1 MAEVL
6 QIYLPSGEGGA
17 KQGPDDFLVAGNTE
31 DDLVNLAT
39 TELREPPRD
48 EEEDLTANVPYRAT
62 PGGLIWDKPTQN
74 GATPVPLTNFSA
86 RIVADVAEDDGAEVK
101 RHFEIEARSG
111 ERSARFNVPAAKFA
125 SMNWPTEHLGAVA
138 IVYPGFGTKDHAR
151 AAIQLLSEEVDERRI
166 YTHTGWR
173 LVDNRWVYLHGGGAI
188 GPEGMLENIEVRLN
202 GELSRYRLPAPPEG
216 EIRKAAVQ
224 SSLRTWEVGPDG
236 LVIPQH
242 AAAFRAAMAQTDFSE
257 HVTGP
262 TGEGKS
268 ELASLFG
275 RHFGAG
281 LDARHLISWES
292 TENALEAQTFAL
304 KDSLAIVDDFAPNG
318 TSYDVQRWH
327 KKADRFLRAK
337 GNASGRARMAADLS
351 MRTTKPPRALIL
363 STGED
368 TPRGESLRARML
380 VLEHGEG
387 DVDWEK
393 LTACQR
399 DAEAGLYAQAMA
411 DFISWFAT
419 CYEEIHKRLPEEA
432 RKLREQL
439 SRSGQHKR
447 TLGIA
452 ADLGLGLRYFLTYA
466 EEVGAVSAQEAHEL
480 WARGWKAIREA
491 AASQEAHQAVS
502 EPAKRFIELLRS
514 AISSGRAHIGSTDG
528 ERPEENAGALGW
540 RKTDSEYD
548 DWRPQG
554 DRIGWVDGED
564 LYLESAASYRVVQS
578 QAQGGEALAVGE
590 RTLRKRLKEKE
601 FLLSTDKKRQTLTV
615 RRTIEGVKDRSV
627 LHLRLSSLFSDKEKP
642 DEPDD
647 GGDKPHG
654 KGDSG
659 AALSSG
665 SSDPLAEPD
674 DKPDASSGS
683 EAVRQVGTH
692 EPDDKNPF
700 SEAENAGDRRV
711 RRVGEEDRAPSED
724 VGARAEEGP
733 GIIRDLGAYQLV
745 STRED
750 LNELIRGLREVD
762 TVAVDLETVGL
773 NPATLKVRIIS
784 VTTEEGTWLV
794 DCFAVDPSP
803 LLPALTGKTLIFHNA
818 PFDLTILVLMGLD
831 LGRVGEVIDTLVMSR
846 LVENKVSEI
855 KEAV

>member
-1 MAEVL
+1 MVRAVYLPPGEGVDDFLAAGNAEAEVL
-6 QIYLPSGEGGA
+6 S
-17 KQGPDDFLVAGNTE
+17 
-31 DDLVNLAT
+31 LAT
-39 TELREPPRD
+39 TELREPPPD
-48 EEEDLTANVPYRAT
+48 EDEDLTANVPYRAA

-74 GATPVPLTNFSA
+74 GSVPIPLTNFTA

-101 RHFEIEARSG
+101 RHFEIEARNG
-111 ERSARFNVPAAKFA
+111 ERHARFDVPAAKFA
-125 SMNWPTEHLGAVA
+125 SMNWPTEHLGALA
-138 IVYPGFGTKDHAR
+138 LVYPGFGTKDHAR
-151 AAIQLLSEEVDERRI
+151 AAIQLLSEEVEERRI

-173 LVDNRWVYLHGGGAI
+173 EVDGVWGYLHGGGAI
-188 GPEGMLENIEVRLN
+188 GPEGVLEDIEVRLN
-202 GELSRYRLPAPPEG
+202 GELSRYRLPSPPVG
-216 EIRKAAVQ
+216 EILKAAVL
-224 SSLRTWEVGPDG
+224 SSLGTWEVGPDR
-236 LVIPQH
+236 LVISQH
-242 AAAFRAAMAQTDFSE
+242 AGAYRAAMAQTDFSV
-257 HVTGP
+257 HATGP

-268 ELASLFG
+268 EIAALFG
-275 RHFGAG
+275 QHFGAG

-318 TSYDVQRWH
+318 PSYDVQRWH

-337 GNASGRARMAADLS
+337 GNAAGRARMAADLT

-368 TPRGESLRARML
+368 TPRGQSLRARML
-380 VLEHGEG
+380 VLEHGKG
-387 DVDWEK
+387 DVDWDK
-393 LTACQR
+393 LTECQR
-399 DAEAGLYAQAMA
+399 DAEEGLYAQAMA
-411 DFISWFAT
+411 GFISWLAPR
-419 CYEEIHKRLPEEA
+419 YEEVLEQLPEET
-432 RKLREQL
+432 RKLREEVT
-439 SRSGQHKR
+439 RSGQHKR
-447 TLGIA
+447 TAGIA
-452 ADLGLGLRYFLTYA
+452 ADLGLGLRYFLNYA
-466 EEVGAVSAQEAHEL
+466 EESGAVSAEEAQEL
-480 WARGWKAIREA
+480 WERGWKAIREA

-502 EPAKRFIELLRS
+502 EPAGRFIELLRS

-548 DWRPQG
+548 DWRAQG

-564 LYLESAASYRVVQS
+564 LYLEPAASYRVAQRE
-578 QAQGGEALAVGE
+578 AQGGEALTVGE
-590 RTLRKRLKEKE
+590 RTLRKRLKEKG

-627 LHLRLSSLFSDKEKP
+627 LHLRFSSLFSDKEEP

-654 KGDSG
+654 KGGPG
-659 AALSSG
+659 AAPSSG
-665 SSDPLAEPD
+665 SGNQPVEPD
-674 DKPDASSGS
+674 ENPDEASGS
-683 EAVRQVGTH
+683 EAIRQVAAH
-692 EPDDKNPF
+692 EPDDGKPF
-700 SEAENAGDRRV
+700 SSAENPGDRRV
-711 RRVGEEDRAPSED
+711 RQVGEEDRAPSED
-724 VGARAEEGP
+724 VGARAEERP
-733 GIIRDLGAYQLV
+733 GIIRDLGVYQLV
-745 STRED
+745 STTDE
-750 LNELIRGLREVD
+750 LLELIRELREVD

-784 VTTEEGTWLV
+784 VTTVEGTWLV

-803 LLPALTGKTLIFHNA
+803 LPPALTGKTLVFHNA
-818 PFDLTILVLMGLD
+818 SFDLTILVLMGLD

>member
-17 KQGPDDFLVAGNTE
+17 KQGADDFLVAGNTK
-31 DDLVNLAT
+31 DDLLNLAT

-74 GATPVPLTNFSA
+74 GSVPTPLTNFTA
-86 RIVADVAEDDGAEVK
+86 RITADVSEDDDAEV
-101 RHFEIEARSG
+101 RRYFEIEARLG
-111 ERSARFNVPAAKFA
+111 ERAVRFDVPAPKFA
-125 SMNWPTEHLGAVA
+125 GMAWTTEHLGASA
-138 IVYPGFGTKDHAR
+138 IVFPGFSLKDHAR
-151 AAIQLLSEEVDERRI
+151 TAVQLLSEDIAERTI

-173 LVDNRWVYLHGGGAI
+173 QVDGIWVYLHGGGAI
-188 GPEGMLENIEVRLN
+188 GPDGTVEGVEVRLD
-202 GELSRYRLPAPPEG
+202 EALSLYRLPAPPEG
-216 EIRKAAVQ
+216 EDINVAIRA
-224 SSLRTWEVGPDG
+224 SLRIWEVGPDG
-236 LVIPQH
+236 LVISQH
-242 AAAFRAAMAQTDFSE
+242 AAVFRTAMGETDHSV
-257 HVTGP
+257 HTVGP
-262 TGEGKS
+262 TGVAKS
-268 ELASLFG
+268 ELAALCLQ
-275 RHFGAG
+275 HFGAG
-281 LDARHLISWES
+281 LDARHLLSWES
-292 TENALEAQTFAL
+292 TENAIEAQAFTL
-304 KDSLAIVDDFAPNG
+304 KDALVVLDDFAPNG
-318 TSYDVQRWH
+318 TSNDVQRWH
-327 KKADRFLRAK
+327 KKADRVMRAK
-337 GNASGRARMAADLS
+337 GNAAGRARMAADLT
-351 MRTTKPPRALIL
+351 MRTTKPPMALIL

-368 TPRGESLRARML
+368 TPRGQSLRARML

-393 LTACQR
+393 LTECQR
-399 DAEAGLYAQAMA
+399 DAEEGLYAQAMA
-411 DFISWFAT
+411 GFISWLASR
-419 CYEEIHKRLPEEA
+419 YKKVLEQLPEET
-432 RKLREQL
+432 RKLREEVT
-439 SRSGQHKR
+439 SSGQHKR

-466 EEVGAVSAQEAHEL
+466 EEVGAVSAEEAQDL
-480 WARGWKAIREA
+480 WERGWKAIREA

-502 EPAKRFIELLRS
+502 EPAGRFIELLRS

-540 RKTDSEYD
+540 RKTDSEYE

-564 LYLESAASYRVVQS
+564 LYLESAASFRVVQS
-578 QAQGGEALAVGE
+578 QAQGGEALAVSE
-590 RTLRKRLKEKE
+590 RTLRKRLKEKG
-601 FLLSTDKKRQTLTV
+601 FLLSTDKTRKTLTV
-615 RRTIEGVKDRSV
+615 RRTIEGVKDRNV
-627 LHLRLSSLFSDKEKP
+627 LHLRLSSLFSDKEEP

-647 GGDKPHG
+647 GDDKPHG
-654 KGDSG
+654 EGDSG

-665 SSDPLAEPD
+665 SPDPLAEPD
-674 DKPDASSGS
+674 EKPDASSGP
-683 EAVRQVGTH
+683 EAVRQVAAH
-692 EPDDKNPF
+692 EPDDGKPF
-700 SEAENAGDRRV
+700 SSAENAGYRRV
-711 RRVGEEDRAPSED
+711 RQVGEEDRARSED

-733 GIIRDLGAYQLV
+733 GIIRDLGVYRLV
-745 STRED
+745 STTDE
-750 LNELIRGLREVD
+750 LIELIRELREVD

-803 LLPALTGKTLIFHNA
+803 LLPALTGKTLVFHNA
-818 PFDLTILVLMGLD
+818 LFDLNVLVLMGLD
-831 LGRVGEVIDTLVMSR
+831 LGLVGEVIDTLVMSR